1 LKKKYFNQS
10 VYTFVPALA
19 VLLIAIIAGR
29 TYGISLISFT
39 RDVTTLGD
47 LPFYAGLIST
57 VGVFLWGVTAAIC
70 FFSALIFTKFR
81 EKELF
86 RFFIMVAFISA
97 YLMLDDLLLIHEH
110 SGAWIRGGE
119 KSIVL
124 LLGAAVASHLYFFRK
139 IILGTH
145 YWMLLLALG
154 MLGVSVVVDE
164 VQPFLWEKGDFHTMM
179 EDGTKWLGIACWSS
193 YYIETAFSSIIRKTE
208 EKH

>member
-1 LKKKYFNQS
+1 M
-10 VYTFVPALA
+10 YTFVPAFA
-19 VLLIAIIAGR
+19 VLLIAIVAGKTR
-29 TYGISLISFT
+29 GISLIYFT
-39 RDVTTLGD
+39 RDVATLGD

-57 VGVFLWGVTAAIC
+57 IGIFLWGVTAAIC
-70 FFSALIFTKFR
+70 FFSALLFAKFGA
-81 EKELF
+81 KDLF
-86 RFFIMVAFISA
+86 RFFVMVAFISA
-97 YLMLDDLLLIHEH
+97 YLMSDDLLLIHEH

-124 LLGAAVASHLYFFRK
+124 LLGAAVASHIYFFRK

-164 VQPFLWEKGDFHTMM
+164 LQPALWEKGDFHTMM
-179 EDGTKWLGIACWSS
+179 EDGTKWLGIVCWSS
-193 YYIETAFSSIIRKTE
+193 YYIETAFRLIVIKTE